1 MTERKISGL
10 TTTNIVVANMIGTGV
25 FVSLHFQVLSIHS
38 DFALIFLWI
47 LGGFLSLCGALCYA
61 ELAVALPRLGG
72 EYNFLSRIYHPAVGF
87 MAGWIS
93 STVGFPAPIALAAI
107 AFAQYLQ
114 GFFPFASPVLFSF
127 TILDL
132 RGWFPALPPAQLTVD
147 LLGLISLAIVWLV
160 TVIHLAGIRTGE
172 RFQNVSTIVK
182 IGLILCLILAG
193 IFFFPKQP
201 FNPLPVAGD
210 LQTIISYPYAIS
222 MFFVMYSFSGWNG
235 ASYITSE
242 VRNPEKNVPW
252 ALLIGTLT
260 VTVIYTLLNWVFLIA
275 APREELA
282 NQLQVAATA
291 GGHIFGT
298 IGGRLASGFI
308 SFGLIASVSAMSWIG
323 SRVTKAMADD
333 FAKLRFLGRLNA
345 AGTPHMAV
353 LLQALIVSVLILT
366 GSFEAVLVYTQF
378 TLLLSSFVAV
388 LGLIVLRIRQPQLP
402 RPYRVWGYPLTPLI
416 FLIVTLWMMIY
427 SVHEKPVEALLGLA
441 TALAGLVIYFFIQ
454 PATRSH

>member
-1 MTERKISGL
+1 MTQRKISGL
-10 TTTNIVVANMIGTGV
+10 TATNIVVANMIGTGV
-25 FVSLHFQVLSIHS
+25 FVSLHFQVMSIHS

-72 EYNFLSRIYHPAVGF
+72 EYNFLSRIYHPSLGF

-93 STVGFPAPIALAAI
+93 STVGFPAPIALTAI

-114 GFFPFASPVLFSF
+114 GLVPFPSPVLFSLAPVHL
-127 TILDL
+127 TLD
-132 RGWFPALPPAQLTVD
+132 V
-147 LLGLISLAIVWLV
+147 LGLISLVVVWLV
-160 TVIHLAGIRTGE
+160 TIVQLAGIRTGE
-172 RFQNVSTIVK
+172 RFQNVSTIIKV
-182 IGLILCLILAG
+182 GLILCLIVAG

-201 FNPLPVAGD
+201 FNPLPVSGD
-210 LQTIISYPYAIS
+210 LQTIFSFPYAIS

-252 ALLIGTLT
+252 ALLIGTLM
-260 VTVIYTLLNWVFLIA
+260 VTVVYTLLNWVFLIA

-282 NQLQVAATA
+282 KQIQVAATA
-291 GGHIFGT
+291 GDHIFGT
-298 IGGRLASGFI
+298 IGGRLASGLI
-308 SFGLIASVSAMSWIG
+308 SFGLIASVSAMAWIG

-333 FAKLRFLGRLNA
+333 FIKLRFLGRLNA
-345 AGTPHMAV
+345 AGTPDVAV
-353 LLQALIVSVLILT
+353 LLQALIVSGLILT
-366 GSFEAVLVYTQF
+366 GSFDAVLVYTQF
-378 TLLLSSFVAV
+378 VLLLSSFLAV

-416 FLIVTLWMMIY
+416 FLVATLWMMIY

-441 TALAGLVIYFFIQ
+441 TALAGLLIYFLVG

>member
-10 TTTNIVVANMIGTGV
+10 TATNIVVANMIGTGV
-25 FVSLHFQVLSIHS
+25 FVSLHFQVMSIHS

-72 EYNFLSRIYHPAVGF
+72 EYNFLSRIYHPALGF

-114 GFFPFASPVLFSF
+114 RLIPFGSPVLFSF
-127 TILDL
+127 TVLDL
-132 RGWFPALPPAQLTVD
+132 RGWFPALPPAQLTLDV
-147 LLGLISLAIVWLV
+147 LGLISLALVWLV
-160 TVIHLAGIRTGE
+160 TIIHIAGIRSGE
-172 RFQNVSTIVK
+172 RFQNVSTVVK
-182 IGLILCLILAG
+182 IGLILCLIVAG

-201 FNPLPVAGD
+201 FDPLPTSGD
-210 LQTIISYPYAIS
+210 IGTIFSFPYAIS

-252 ALLIGTLT
+252 ALLIGTII
-260 VTVIYTLLNWVFLIA
+260 VTVVYTLLNWVFLTS

-282 NQLQVAATA
+282 KEMQVAATSGA
-291 GGHIFGT
+291 HIFGAF
-298 IGGRLASGFI
+298 GGSLASGLI
-308 SFGLIASVSAMSWIG
+308 SFGLVASVSAMAWIG

-333 FAKLRFLGRLNA
+333 FAKLRFLGRVNA
-345 AGTPHMAV
+345 AGTPHVAII
-353 LLQALIVSVLILT
+353 LQALIVSVLILT
-366 GSFEAVLVYTQF
+366 GSFDAVLVYTQF
-378 TLLLSSFVAV
+378 TLLLSSFLAV
-388 LGLIVLRIRQPQLP
+388 LGLIVLRIRQPDLP
-402 RPYRVWGYPLTPLI
+402 RPYRVWGYPATPLI

-427 SVHEKPVEALLGLA
+427 SFHEKPVEALLGVA

-454 PATRSH
+454 PATRSN